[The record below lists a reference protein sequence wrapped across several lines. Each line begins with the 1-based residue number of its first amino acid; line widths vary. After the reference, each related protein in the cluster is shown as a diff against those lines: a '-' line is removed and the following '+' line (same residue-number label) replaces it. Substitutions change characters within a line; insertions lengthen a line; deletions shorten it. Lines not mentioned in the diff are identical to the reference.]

1 MLFKLLV
8 LSLCMFSLNTFAEGA
23 DKESVKKAQE
33 VLKDPKQVKE
43 ITNKDAKAKK
53 ADDFVKNIAGSEENA
68 QEVYNIAAELMP
80 VLLEMNNNDPEKAVQ
95 SLQDYAKN
103 PKAFLDKLP
112 ETSRKKI
119 KALAE
124 KIESEKKKKP

>member
-8 LSLCMFSLNTFAEGA
+8 LSLCMFSLNTFAQSA
-23 DKESVKKAQE
+23 DNESVKKAQE

-80 VLLEMNNNDPEKAVQ
+80 VLLEMNNNDPEKAIQ
-95 SLQDYAKN
+95 SLQDYSKN

-112 ETSRKKI
+112 EASRKKI

-124 KIESEKKKKP
+124 KIESEKMKKP